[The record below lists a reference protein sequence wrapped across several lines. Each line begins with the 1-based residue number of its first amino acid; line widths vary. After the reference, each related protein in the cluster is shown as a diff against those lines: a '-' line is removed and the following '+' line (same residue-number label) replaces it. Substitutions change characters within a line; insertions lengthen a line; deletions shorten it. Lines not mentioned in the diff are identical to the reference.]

1 MSPFLV
7 WSSAALLYVAF
18 RLWYDGFRRRP
29 LTMAEVDDYM
39 KRVEQSTI
47 ESASDRAE
55 LRRFLEEDDGKEF
68 VMLNLVKLHAEPVA
82 HPTSGVRMPARKLIQ
97 DYMADFLPS
106 LIRRGGVPLL
116 QARKVGPYI
125 DSWDVPPDPD
135 WTIVGYMRYRS
146 RRDLMKLSIDP
157 RFQDGH
163 GYKHAAIAMTSS
175 FPTQP
180 RTIGFMGP
188 RVWVALVLA
197 LSAALVQIASA

>member
-1 MSPFLV
+1 MSALAI
-7 WSSAALLYVAF
+7 WAGAALLYLGF
-18 RLWYDGFRRRP
+18 KLWYDGFRRTP
-29 LTMAEVDDYM
+29 LTTAEIDDLM
-39 KRVEQSTI
+39 KRAE
-47 ESASDRAE
+47 EGGFGRATDLAA
-55 LRRFLEEDDGKEF
+55 LRRFLEEDDGQEF
-68 VMLNLVKLHAEPVA
+68 VMLNLVKLYPEPVA
-82 HPTSGVRMPARKLIQ
+82 HPDTGEPKPAGALVQ
-97 DYMADFLPS
+97 EYMSSFLPT
-106 LIRRGGVPLL
+106 LLKTGGVPLM